1 MNSMISSRA
10 EEFPPGW
17 AEPQFTGCSLER
29 TLVSQDS
36 KGLFGLQLR
45 SLQDVWSR
53 GITECQD
60 YAVIR
65 LKELQICILRV
76 LRICKMYI
84 KGKKKIILAS
94 IQCLK
99 KKQSHNSE
107 IHAALMEMSAYGL
120 NSAVASDHMVEQ
132 SRRPR
137 LLVIITPV

>member
-1 MNSMISSRA
+1 
-10 EEFPPGW
+10 
-17 AEPQFTGCSLER
+17 
-29 TLVSQDS
+29 
-36 KGLFGLQLR
+36 
-45 SLQDVWSR
+45 
-53 GITECQD
+53 
-60 YAVIR
+60 
-65 LKELQICILRV
+65 
-76 LRICKMYI
+76 MYI